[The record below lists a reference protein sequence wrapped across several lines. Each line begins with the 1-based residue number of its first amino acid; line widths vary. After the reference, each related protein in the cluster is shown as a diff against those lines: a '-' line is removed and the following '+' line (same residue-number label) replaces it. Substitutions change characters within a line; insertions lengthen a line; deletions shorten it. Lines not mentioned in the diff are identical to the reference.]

1 MLHLTR
7 KVGDAIV
14 INEEITIT
22 VTEIR
27 GKTVRLTF
35 SAPDGTRILRKE
47 LYEKIQTQNQAAADT
62 IDLIKKVLK

>member
-47 LYEKIQTQNQAAADT
+47 LYEKIQTQNQVAADT